1 MVKVYIKA
9 EDNVRIN
16 HAAIRLEDVLSLYCS
31 DYEIGE
37 KIKKIMLF
45 RFPSKEKQRKIY
57 SILKVVEK
65 IQTVSKDIDVVNMGP
80 KDFVVSYEERNS
92 GKSWKTIG
100 KIAFVCLV
108 SFFGAS
114 FSIMTYNTDVG
125 IGDLFTNVYQLI
137 MGREATGPNLLH
149 ISYTIGLAIGIIV
162 FFNHA
167 GKFKISDDPTPFEV
181 QMRLYEKDVNDALVM
196 DADREK
202 VEEDV
207 DT

>member
-1 MVKVYIKA
+1 
-9 EDNVRIN
+9 
-16 HAAIRLEDVLSLYCS
+16 
-31 DYEIGE
+31 
-37 KIKKIMLF
+37 
-45 RFPSKEKQRKIY
+45 
-57 SILKVVEK
+57 
-65 IQTVSKDIDVVNMGP
+65 
-80 KDFVVSYEERNS
+80 
-92 GKSWKTIG
+92 
-100 KIAFVCLV
+100 
-108 SFFGAS
+108 
-114 FSIMTYNTDVG
+114 MTYNTDVG

>member
-1 MVKVYIKA
+1 
-9 EDNVRIN
+9 
-16 HAAIRLEDVLSLYCS
+16 
-31 DYEIGE
+31 
-37 KIKKIMLF
+37 
-45 RFPSKEKQRKIY
+45 
-57 SILKVVEK
+57 
-65 IQTVSKDIDVVNMGP
+65 MGP
-80 KDFVVSYEERNS
+80 EDFVVSYEERNS

-181 QMRLYEKDVNDALVM
+181 QMRLYEKDVNDALVI

-202 VEEDV
+202 VEVVV